1 MNYVTEKEPII
12 VWITCVIEYSHKIE
26 TALTL

>member
-26 TALTL
+26 TALKG